1 VFANCQLMGMDLA
14 FPDVCRTP
22 VPIPFPNMGMG
33 FMALP
38 NAWNILFMAM
48 PAHNMATTIPITLGD
63 QPGVLGGVVSQT
75 FMQQARHVTGA
86 FKTIIKGTPATRMTS
101 LTTQNRC
108 NMVGARIVP
117 SQFKVVILSA

>member
-1 VFANCQLMGMDLA
+1 MFANCHLMGMDLA

-38 NAWNILFMAM
+38 NAWNILFMCM

-63 QPGVLGGVVSQT
+63 QPGALGGVVSQT

-86 FKTIIKGTPATRMTS
+86 FKVILRGTPATRMTS

-108 NMVGARIVP
+108 NIVGARIVP
-117 SQFKVVILSA
+117 SQFKVLLLSA